1 MVERCRARH
10 VIGGV
15 LSRVREGAGGRAVLV
30 TGAPGMGKTSLIRHA
45 QELAEESGAIVMTA
59 VASPAERDLPLGV
72 VSQLLATASLP
83 PGQAGELAEFAEFT
97 EFIEGPAPVM
107 AKAADSLYRH
117 LALLARRAPVVLT
130 VDDAQDIDAA
140 SLQCLQHLMRR
151 VGALRVLVVLGERAG
166 GGRQGSS
173 ALTADCL
180 CNPECTLI
188 RLSPLCAECTESLI
202 AEHLGD
208 DRAAHAAPALRRAS
222 GGSPLLLQALLWDR
236 SAERLAEDGTPAGGE
251 LFRLA
256 VQYVLDQL
264 GPDELRV
271 ARALAVLGASAT
283 HDFLDR
289 VLRLRTALAMSALDA
304 VGLTEAGRYRTEEAR
319 TTVLEGVTPE
329 ERAALHRTAARVL
342 HESGAAA
349 GQVARH
355 LVCAGPCAD
364 PWAIP
369 VLREAAAQA
378 LADHDAEGAV
388 TCLRRAYDTSTSAP
402 QRAVI
407 RVELTRAEWETD
419 PGAVRRHLTELL
431 DDHANG
437 YLSCGQSMTLI
448 TYLLWL
454 GRPEEAAT
462 LFADLDGVRDELS
475 GEIRVRLDTMHVWFA
490 YFYPVLGAHEHAA
503 APAEATGIGGVM
515 AVDPHSDGALVLS
528 SLLSG
533 GPTSGALDAAERL
546 LESVV
551 LHDPPVA
558 PAMAALVSLIRAARL
573 DRAAEWCELLVR
585 GAGPRTP
592 QARAIFAAASATVE
606 SWLGNFEVARQ
617 RADEALTLI
626 PPQAWGV
633 ALGLPLSAK
642 VLACAELG
650 DIEASAECFRVP
662 VPPVMFQTL
671 PGLHYLQARGRHHL
685 SVGRYQ
691 AALGDFY
698 ACRDLM
704 AAWKLDVSVFTA
716 WRVYAAEAL
725 IEVDSPGRA
734 RELLTAELAEPDP
747 GSSWLRSRAVAL
759 FERVNSH
766 VPEPTETPSA
776 RTPLRAPAGI
786 PKQPLTPSPGPERG
800 TAEGLTRAEQRV
812 ALMASDGLTNRDIAE
827 RLFITPSTVEQHLTR
842 IYHKLGVRGRR
853 ALPQALADRTVIRP

>member
-1 MVERCRARH
+1 MNMVERCRARH
-10 VIGGV
+10 VIGSLFSQVGV
-15 LSRVREGAGGRAVLV
+15 GAGRAALV

-45 QELAEESGAIVMTA
+45 QELGEDSGAVVLTA
-59 VASPAERDLPLGV
+59 VASAAERDLPLGV
-72 VSQLLATASLP
+72 ISQLFATVPLP
-83 PGQAGELAEFAEFT
+83 PGQAEALSELAEV
-97 EFIEGPAPVM
+97 PAPVT

-117 LALLARRAPVVLT
+117 LALLTQRAPVILT
-130 VDDAQDIDAA
+130 VDDAHDIDAA

-151 VGALRVLVVLGERAG
+151 VGALRVLVVLGERAD

-180 CNPECTLI
+180 RIPECTLI
-188 RLSPLCAECTESLI
+188 RLSPLCTECTESLI

-208 DRAAHAAPALRRAS
+208 DRTARMAPALRQAS
-222 GGSPLLLQALLWDR
+222 GGSPLFLQALLWDR
-236 SAERLAEDGTPAGGE
+236 SAEQLTEALVGGE

-264 GPDELRV
+264 DPDALRV

-283 HDFLDR
+283 QDCLDR
-289 VLRLRTALAMSALDA
+289 ILQLRTAPAMSALEG
-304 VGLTEAGRYRTEEAR
+304 VGLTEAGQFRVEAAR
-319 TTVLEGVTPE
+319 TTVLEGTAPA

-349 GQVARH
+349 GQVAQH
-355 LVCAGPCAD
+355 IVAAPAED
-364 PWAIP
+364 PWTIA
-369 VLREAAAQA
+369 VLREAATQA
-378 LADHDAEGAV
+378 LADHDAIGAA
-388 TCLRRAYDTSTSAP
+388 TWLRRAYDISTSAR
-402 QRAVI
+402 QRAEI
-407 RVELTRAEWETD
+407 RVELAQAEWETD
-419 PGAVRRHLTELL
+419 PGAVRRYLTDLM
-431 DDHANG
+431 DDHVDG
-437 YLSCGQSMTLI
+437 RLSRGQSMTLI

-454 GRPEEAAT
+454 GRPEEAAAILT
-462 LFADLDGVRDELS
+462 DLDGSRDELS
-475 GEIRVRLDTMHVWFA
+475 GELRVRLDTTHVWFA

-503 APAEATGIGGVM
+503 APDERTGLGGGVV

-528 SLLSG
+528 SLLSQ
-533 GPTSGALDAAERL
+533 GPTGGALDAAERL
-546 LESVV
+546 LEGVV

-592 QARAIFAAASATVE
+592 LTRAIFAAASATVE
-606 SWLGNFEVARQ
+606 SWLGNFELARE

-650 DIEASAECFRVP
+650 DNDASAECFRIP

-716 WRVYAAEAL
+716 WRVYAAEVL

-734 RELLTAELAEPDP
+734 RALLTAELAEPAP
-747 GSSWLRSRAVAL
+747 GSSWLRSRSLAL
-759 FERVNSH
+759 LERVDSLDRNRASASLDQPTDR
-766 VPEPTETPSA
+766 VPDQALRSPMSPS
-776 RTPLRAPAGI
+776 PA
-786 PKQPLTPSPGPERG
+786 PGPERATG
-800 TAEGLTRAEQRV
+800 DGLTRAEHRV

-827 RLFITPSTVEQHLTR
+827 RLVITPSTVEQHLTR

-853 ALPQALADRTVIRP
+853 DLPQVLADRTGVRP